1 MPISANSKRI
11 LPLLIDNCL
20 IPFVTVSIHSSA
32 KQSERMSTPITLT
45 HLHRM
50 PLQRTPSGGSWIG
63 LLARLTG
70 PPIPDLHHPTAST
83 ILTTPA
89 EKAAALNQFFA
100 LQTDLPGRD
109 SCPDSSQLSVNT
121 EEFST
126 LQSTP
131 AEVKRILSSLPIR
144 KASGND
150 GISTRLLR
158 ECANSISVSLSA
170 LFNRSFNE
178 CHFPSAWKDA
188 LVVPVF
194 KRGDRSNL
202 SNYRPISLLPVV
214 SKVCERVVYN
224 KLSHFLS
231 SFLSERQSGFRK
243 GDSTSFQLTRLV
255 QTWSEAIDR
264 SECVGAVFFDLKKAF
279 DRVWH
284 DGLLVKLHAAGVC
297 GHAFKWFS
305 SYLSHRR
312 QQTKVDG
319 AVLGF
324 TSLHAG
330 VPQGAILSPLL
341 FLIYLND
348 IPESPDFSVNLFAD
362 DTSAFVTGPPS
373 TLNSRLQSVV
383 IRLSAWFQKWLLC
396 VNPVR
401 SLSSSFG
408 AHQSSQLVN
417 FS

>member
-1 MPISANSKRI
+1 M
-11 LPLLIDNCL
+11 D
-20 IPFVTVSIHSSA
+20 
-32 KQSERMSTPITLT
+32 
-45 HLHRM
+45 
-50 PLQRTPSGGSWIG
+50 
-63 LLARLTG
+63 RLVG
-70 PPIPDLHHPTAST
+70 KAHWPPIPDLHHPTAST

-170 LFNRSFNE
+170 LFDRSFNE

-264 SECVGAVFFDLKKAF
+264 SECVGAVFFYL
-279 DRVWH
+279 RRR
-284 DGLLVKLHAAGVC
+284 LTVC
-297 GHAFKWFS
+297 GMMAFLLSYMLQVFVAMPS
-305 SYLSHRR
+305 SGFRATFLIAASRR
-312 QQTKVDG
+312 RWM
-319 AVLGF
+319 VLCR
-324 TSLHAG
+324 
-330 VPQGAILSPLL
+330 VSPL
-341 FLIYLND
+341 FMQECCRVQYLA
-348 IPESPDFSVNLFAD
+348 PF
-362 DTSAFVTGPPS
+362 
-373 TLNSRLQSVV
+373 
-383 IRLSAWFQKWLLC
+383 C
-396 VNPVR
+396 
-401 SLSSSFG
+401 SLST
-408 AHQSSQLVN
+408 
-417 FS
+417 